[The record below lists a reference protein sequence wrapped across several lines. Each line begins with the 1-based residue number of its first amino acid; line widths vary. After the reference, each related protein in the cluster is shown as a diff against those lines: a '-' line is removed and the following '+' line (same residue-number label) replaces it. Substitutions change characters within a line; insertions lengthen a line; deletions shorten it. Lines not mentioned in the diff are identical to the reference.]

1 MFLASFVVSL
11 ASSLDFST
19 FVFVERLVFFGV
31 MVEEEE
37 EEEEE
42 EDEVGFFVLTRR
54 VGFGE
59 SRAPFCESRA
69 PLLEVYESLAICV
82 SV

>member
-42 EDEVGFFVLTRR
+42 EEDEVGFFVLTRR

-59 SRAPFCESRA
+59 SRAP
-69 PLLEVYESLAICV
+69 LLEVYESLAICV

>member
-42 EDEVGFFVLTRR
+42 DEVGFFVLTRR

-59 SRAPFCESRA
+59 SRAP
-69 PLLEVYESLAICV
+69 LLEVYESLAICV

>member
-37 EEEEE
+37 EEE
-42 EDEVGFFVLTRR
+42 DEVGFFVLTRR

-59 SRAPFCESRA
+59 SRAP
-69 PLLEVYESLAICV
+69 LLEMYESLAICV

>member
-37 EEEEE
+37 EE
-42 EDEVGFFVLTRR
+42 DEVGFFVLTRR

-59 SRAPFCESRA
+59 SRAP
-69 PLLEVYESLAICV
+69 LLEVYESLAICV

>member
-37 EEEEE
+37 EE
-42 EDEVGFFVLTRR
+42 VGFFVLTRR
-54 VGFGE
+54 VGFG
-59 SRAPFCESRA
+59 ESRA

>member
-37 EEEEE
+37 EEEE
-42 EDEVGFFVLTRR
+42 DEVGFFVLTRR

-59 SRAPFCESRA
+59 SRAP
-69 PLLEVYESLAICV
+69 LLEVYESLAICV

>member
-37 EEEEE
+37 RE

-59 SRAPFCESRA
+59 SRAP
-69 PLLEVYESLAICV
+69 LLEVYESLAICV

>member
-37 EEEEE
+37 EE
-42 EDEVGFFVLTRR
+42 DEVGFFVLTRR

-59 SRAPFCESRA
+59 SRAP
-69 PLLEVYESLAICV
+69 LLEMYESLAICV

>member
-37 EEEEE
+37 ED
-42 EDEVGFFVLTRR
+42 DEVGFFVLTRR

-59 SRAPFCESRA
+59 SRAP
-69 PLLEVYESLAICV
+69 LLEVYESLAICV

>member
-37 EEEEE
+37 E
-42 EDEVGFFVLTRR
+42 DEVGFFVLTRR

-59 SRAPFCESRA
+59 SRAP
-69 PLLEVYESLAICV
+69 LLEVYESLAICV

>member
-42 EDEVGFFVLTRR
+42 DEVGFFVLTRR
-54 VGFGE
+54 LGFGE

>member
-19 FVFVERLVFFGV
+19 FVFVERLVFFGA
-31 MVEEEE
+31 MV
-37 EEEEE
+37 EEEE

-59 SRAPFCESRA
+59 SRAP
-69 PLLEVYESLAICV
+69 LLEVYESLAICV

>member
-37 EEEEE
+37 E
-42 EDEVGFFVLTRR
+42 DEVGFFVLTRR

-59 SRAPFCESRA
+59 SRAP
-69 PLLEVYESLAICV
+69 LLEMYESLAICV

>member
-42 EDEVGFFVLTRR
+42 DEVGFFVLTRR
-54 VGFGE
+54 AGFG
-59 SRAPFCESRA
+59 ESRA